1 MTRLT
6 DAQKQDL
13 RARTDLSSLARELG
27 ADLRRSGAKLIGSC
41 PICGGG
47 KRATRFAIDGE
58 RWVCAVCSDGGDCFA
73 LVMKAT
79 GCDFRSAVER
89 LGGARLLEA
98 EEARRLELR
107 RRLEDEIRALRAKAH
122 RLREIHVAKRLW
134 RRAGYRD
141 FRIVERYLA
150 ARGCAVP
157 SSAPLRGERNAI
169 FYHGDDIG
177 EGGASR
183 PRIVYCGPAMLA
195 AIVDNDGAFCGLHTT
210 FLNADASGKA
220 SIVDPET
227 GEELS
232 AKKLRGVKEGGHIA
246 LRDSATPRRLFMGEG
261 IETVLSVATALRDAD
276 RLRRGDAFW
285 SAVDLG
291 NLGGP
296 ALKTI
301 AHPTLMTPSGRAR
314 RLPGPQPDFA
324 RPAIEI
330 PDSVEELV
338 LLGDGDSER
347 VLTETALERARRRYA
362 RAGRVIRC
370 AFAPQGRDFN
380 DLLTEGGE

>member
-1 MTRLT
+1 VTRLT

-13 RARTDLSSLARELG
+13 RARTDMASLARELG
-27 ADLRRSGAKLIGSC
+27 ADLRRSGGKMIGSC
-41 PICGGG
+41 PMCGGG
-47 KRATRFAIDGE
+47 KRATRFAIDRE
-58 RWVCAVCSDGGDCFA
+58 RWVCAVCCDGGDCFA

-89 LGGARLLEA
+89 LGGARALDA
-98 EEARRLELR
+98 EETRRMELR
-107 RRLEDEIRALRAKAH
+107 RQLDENMRALRAKAH

-150 ARGCAVP
+150 ARGCAIP
-157 SSAPLRGERNAI
+157 NSAPLRGERNAI

-177 EGGASR
+177 EGGVSS
-183 PRIVYCGPAMLA
+183 PRIVFRGPAMLA

-246 LRDSATPRRLFMGEG
+246 LRSCAAPRRLFMGEG

-285 SAVDLG
+285 SAVDLS

-296 ALKTI
+296 AAASI
-301 AHPTLMTPSGRAR
+301 AHPTLTTPAGRPR
-314 RLPGPQPDFA
+314 RLPGPQPDVDG
-324 RPAIEI
+324 PAIRI

-362 RAGRVIRC
+362 REGRVIRC

-380 DLLTEGGE
+380 DLLREGGG